1 MSDTTPRVNPP
12 QITTAAMREM
22 NMKHLMQPKGKY
34 HPSNYQLSPATPTS
48 HGPAVSVTSVPA
60 PMDMNNLYIPSKHKQ
75 GKREPSSGHERKPS
89 DVKRQLQQYQRDM
102 IVAARITQAAGG
114 GPSPKPKSP
123 QLLPLGSPGP
133 ITPFELEEEQG
144 GYMLARGPRD
154 IGREIEA
161 AKEKDHRLEIHGL
174 GRS

>member
-1 MSDTTPRVNPP
+1 
-12 QITTAAMREM
+12 
-22 NMKHLMQPKGKY
+22 
-34 HPSNYQLSPATPTS
+34 
-48 HGPAVSVTSVPA
+48 
-60 PMDMNNLYIPSKHKQ
+60 
-75 GKREPSSGHERKPS
+75 
-89 DVKRQLQQYQRDM
+89 M

-161 AKEKDHRLEIHGL
+161 ANEKDHRLEIHGL